1 MPQALEQAGH
11 ANNCGVRL
19 DAGGIVA
26 QTKGSESLTALAFS
40 KP

>member
-1 MPQALEQAGH
+1 MPLALEQAGH
-11 ANNCGVRL
+11 ANERGVRL

-26 QTKGSESLTALAFS
+26 QTKRSESLTTLAFS